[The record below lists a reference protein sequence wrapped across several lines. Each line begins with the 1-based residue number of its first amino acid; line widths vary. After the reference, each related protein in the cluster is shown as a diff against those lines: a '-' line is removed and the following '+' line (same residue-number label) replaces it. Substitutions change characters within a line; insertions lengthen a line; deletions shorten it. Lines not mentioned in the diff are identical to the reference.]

1 MLALLNHIK
10 RHEMTS
16 SSCEFGWKID
26 NKHTSNST
34 ARQVRTACGSG
45 RATHSQRL
53 ARYRRRF

>member
-34 ARQVRTACGSG
+34 GGLDRSTP
-45 RATHSQRL
+45 L
-53 ARYRRRF
+53 ALFGV